1 VLLSKVNIKVH
12 PLVDFKGEHL
22 INRNDFIQS
31 FLEKKL
37 DFARDVQLAHARR
50 TGESIEFTAPDDSQY
65 KSLDDFT
72 VQEKEEIVLA
82 YNRIR
87 YAIQDYF
94 DEHNESGS
102 RLIEWKEILEEV
114 FNPANNV
121 LYSDGKQHIV
131 LWGCLFNNEKE
142 NYRERDL
149 IPVAQENQDIEDP
162 TPITEEIVEED
173 HSIIES
179 TEPSAGQI
187 GQKNE
192 IIVGSNKQSSPSFF
206 TRFGYGIIH
215 LLRTG
220 WWFILLLVILWWLLC
235 HSCSE
240 PFSSLRTDAN
250 RFLPSNPT
258 TPVPIDT
265 NDLSFDEDS
274 IFQIVENRVNVAL
287 KEDQESF
294 YTFVN
299 DLGEKFI
306 SGNTEIIYFDEE
318 TARIQLLFDVS
329 AHQNIKQELRQVMSD
344 YELLIWDEQIFSMS
358 YAFNDPLLE
367 SEELAWHLDALKMES
382 VWSITSGNPDV
393 VVAVVDDGF
402 DLTHPELNDTKKTKA
417 YNIKTRSNRVFGTPG
432 NSHGTHVSTLATG
445 AANNGN
451 GLVGIAPSTTLMPI
465 QIGDDQ
471 NTLFSMTEVID
482 GILYA
487 LKNEADVINLSL
499 GKQLSPYV
507 AALPDSEQ
515 ERLIQTIGKDEEEF
529 WKELFAVADNQNTTI
544 VMAAGN
550 EGYMSGIDPMQRH
563 ENCII
568 VGALNKQNKLTS
580 FSNFGRF
587 NTVNAPG
594 EQVVS
599 AVPGNN
605 YLPQDGTSMAAPIVA
620 GAIALYKSLHPDAD
634 NATIK
639 NRLIATADAERGIDI
654 VRLLKE

>member
-1 VLLSKVNIKVH
+1 VH
-12 PLVDFKGEHL
+12 
-22 INRNDFIQS
+22 
-31 FLEKKL
+31 
-37 DFARDVQLAHARR
+37 
-50 TGESIEFTAPDDSQY
+50 
-65 KSLDDFT
+65 
-72 VQEKEEIVLA
+72 A

-94 DEHNESGS
+94 DEHNESDS

-131 LWGCLFNNEKE
+131 IWGCLFNNEKE
-142 NYRERDL
+142 NYRERAD
-149 IPVAQENQDIEDP
+149 IPVVLENQDNEDAEPTIE
-162 TPITEEIVEED
+162 EKVEDD
-173 HSIIES
+173 HARIES
-179 TEPSAGQI
+179 PESSPI
-187 GQKNE
+187 VIDQKNE
-192 IIVGSNKQSSPSFF
+192 IIIGSNKQSSPSFF
-206 TRFGYGIIH
+206 ARVGYGIFH
-215 LLRTG
+215 FLRTG
-220 WWFILLLVILWWLLC
+220 WWFLLLLVFLWWLIC
-235 HSCSE
+235 HSCSA
-240 PFSSLRTDAN
+240 PTSRLRSDAN

-265 NDLSFDEDS
+265 NDIGYDEDS
-274 IFQIVENRVNVAL
+274 IFQIVENRVNVAM
-287 KEDQESF
+287 KKDQESF
-294 YTFVN
+294 LAFVT

-318 TARIQLLFDVS
+318 TARIQLLFDES
-329 AHQNIKQELRQVMSD
+329 EHQNIKQEIRQVMSD

-507 AALPDSEQ
+507 ATLPDSEQ

-529 WKELFAVADNQNTTI
+529 WKELFAVADKQNTTI

-634 NATIK
+634 NSTIK
-639 NRLIATADAERGIDI
+639 NRLISTADAERGIDI